1 MPSFMLRKFIVYGL
15 LLLGTQFSSLG
26 QGYQIMLHGASQDSL
41 SKIFNFSSSC
51 TDIPACEETLRSIK
65 SQCIQQGY
73 LAASIDS
80 FTVIDTQL
88 IAHIF
93 LGDKYTWAELRNIN
107 IPTSLFQLARID
119 EDDFL
124 GQVVKA
130 EKLFPYYEKI
140 IRYCEENGF
149 PFASISLD
157 SVISQQGKLRA
168 GLILNKGPYVKID
181 SIVFNEDAKISRNY
195 MLHYLGLKQGMSY
208 QESKVKIISKKINEL
223 PFISEAYPWKMVFT
237 SAKNT
242 LNIAVKNKS
251 ANRADILIGLQ
262 PTNAETG
269 GKFLL
274 TGDVKMAFVNALG
287 QGESLSLNWQN
298 LQYKSP
304 RYNLLIQYPYL
315 LNSPIGLS
323 AKFDFYKKDTTFK
336 TVNGELGLIYQL
348 NANDQLKV
356 YYEIASNRLN
366 SINTA
371 QLKSTRKL
379 PDNADV
385 NYRTVG
391 FETLFSR
398 VDYKLN
404 PRKGFRTLLNIGV
417 SFRTFIRNTQVEQTI
432 DPILNIPFTYLYDSL
447 GKKSYKYTLRGE
459 LAYFIPLAKRVVFST
474 QYKGGYTFSTN
485 PLFKNELFQIG
496 GFRLLRGFDEGS
508 IFVNQYHILTLEPR
522 YLLSQNSYF
531 FLFSDLGVIQSK
543 FANTFIRDKPYS
555 LGLGMTFETKAGLFN
570 ISYGLGARDDQSF
583 KFRNAKIHFGYI
595 NYF

>member
-1 MPSFMLRKFIVYGL
+1 MLRNFLIYCLCL
-15 LLLGTQFSSLG
+15 LASNFNSLG
-26 QGYQIMLHGASQDSL
+26 QGYQVLIQGASQDSIANL
-41 SKIFNFSSSC
+41 LKFSSPC
-51 TDIPACEETLRSIK
+51 KDIPACEETLRSIK
-65 SQCIQQGY
+65 SQCIQQGF
-73 LAASIDS
+73 LTASIDS
-80 FTVIDTQL
+80 VSVKDSLMLVHF
-88 IAHIF
+88 F
-93 LGDKYTWAELRNIN
+93 LGEKYTWAELRNIN
-107 IPTSLFQLARID
+107 IPTSVFQLAHLNEKEFI
-119 EDDFL
+119 
-124 GQVVKA
+124 GKVVKA
-130 EKLFPYYEKI
+130 DKLFPYYEKI
-140 IRYCEENGF
+140 IRYYEENGF

-157 SVISQQGKLRA
+157 SLISQQGKLSA
-168 GLILNKGPYVKID
+168 GLLINKGPFVKID

-208 QESKVKIISKKINEL
+208 QESKVKSLSKKINEL
-223 PFISEAYPWKMVFT
+223 QFISEAYPWKMVFT
-237 SAKNT
+237 SAKTT

-262 PTNAETG
+262 PSNAETG

-304 RYNLLIQYPYL
+304 RYNLLVQYPYL

-336 TVNGELGLIYQL
+336 TVNGELGLIYQF
-348 NANDQLKV
+348 NANDLVKV
-356 YYEIASNRLN
+356 YYEIASNRLS
-366 SINTA
+366 SINMA
-371 QLKSTRKL
+371 QLKNARKL

-385 NYRTVG
+385 SYRTFG
-391 FETLFSR
+391 FETVFSR

-432 DPILNIPFTYLYDSL
+432 DPVLNIPFSYLYDSL

-459 LAYFIPLAKRVVFST
+459 LAYFVPLAKRVVFST
-474 QYKGGYTFSTN
+474 QYKGGFTFSTN

-508 IFVNQYHILTLEPR
+508 IFVNQYHIITLEPR

-531 FLFSDLGVIQSK
+531 FMFSDLSLIQSK
-543 FANTFIRDKPYS
+543 FANTFIQDKPYS

-570 ISYGLGARDDQSF
+570 ISYGLGARDNQSF